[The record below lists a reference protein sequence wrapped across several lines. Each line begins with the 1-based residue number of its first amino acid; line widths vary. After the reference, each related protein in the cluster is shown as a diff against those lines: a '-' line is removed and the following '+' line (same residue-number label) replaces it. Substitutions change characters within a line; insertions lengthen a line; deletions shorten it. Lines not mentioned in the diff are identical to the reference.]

1 MRTLKT
7 TQAMANQPLLCP
19 FCEEVIGAGEL
30 FWRVFDESDR
40 NLFVI
45 CRKHVPLN
53 TRNLIG
59 ESAIDGSA
67 ITSVRSDALDIRRE
81 IIPKLLSDWNNIYS
95 LTPEEFE
102 ELVFDRLLAM
112 ELQPFRMG
120 PANQKDGGI
129 DIVFWTNGALPILGA
144 VQVKHHRKEDSKTG
158 SEDVQKLK
166 GAMDGYHFNLGLLIT
181 NTSFTSDAEH
191 QAQKESSVIQLRDG
205 AALKKWVAEDFVAE
219 KLNVVTR
226 TIEFCRGRQ
235 INVPHFF

>member
-7 TQAMANQPLLCP
+7 TQAMADQALLCP
-19 FCEEVIGAGEL
+19 LCEEVIGPGEL

-40 NLFVI
+40 DLFAI
-45 CRKHVPLN
+45 CRGHIPLN

-59 ESAIDGSA
+59 EPAIDGSP
-67 ITSVRSDALDIRRE
+67 ITHVRSEALDIRRE
-81 IIPKLLSDWNNIYS
+81 IIPKLLSDWDNIYG
-95 LTPEEFE
+95 LTPEKFE
-102 ELVFDRLLAM
+102 ELVFDRLLGM
-112 ELQPFRMG
+112 ELQPFRLG

-129 DIVFWTNGALPILGA
+129 DIIFWSRGALPILGA

-158 SEDVQKLK
+158 SEDVQKFK

-181 NTSFTSDAEH
+181 NTSFTSHAEH
-191 QAQKESSVIQLRDG
+191 QVQKESSVIQLRDG
-205 AALKKWVAEDFVAE
+205 EALKKWVADDFGAE

-226 TIEFCRGRQ
+226 TIEFCKGRQ